1 MLPFAANGPSTR
13 LTWWLVKTQ
22 CLRILSLT
30 QIHVISCS
38 WVSKM
43 QTDKNT
49 IDTIVSCSFSLN
61 ATAAP
66 SATALAAWQLLGSTA
81 SSWCFYKSKKT
92 CVVSYVPIWIHLAR
106 FLSLRCSDL
115 HFPGLETT
123 YRHYDVLRI
132 FLPVSDLILTCLTCV
147 WPVTLMAKVNA
158 RPMDIGTSNSR
169 TSIQPS
175 SIPKRL

>member
-92 CVVSYVPIWIHLAR
+92 CVVSYVPFGSIWR
-106 FLSLRCSDL
+106 VFSLCDVAICIFQVL
-115 HFPGLETT
+115 KPPIGTMMFCAYFCLFPTWFWP
-123 YRHYDVLRI
+123 VW
-132 FLPVSDLILTCLTCV
+132 PVSDLCLTCD
-147 WPVTLMAKVNA
+147 PN
-158 RPMDIGTSNSR
+158 GES
-169 TSIQPS
+169 
-175 SIPKRL
+175 

>member
-49 IDTIVSCSFSLN
+49 IDSCSFSLN

-92 CVVSYVPIWIHLAR
+92 CVVSYVPFGSIWR
-106 FLSLRCSDL
+106 VFSLCDVAICIFQVL
-115 HFPGLETT
+115 KPPIGTMMFCAYFCLFPTWFWP
-123 YRHYDVLRI
+123 VW
-132 FLPVSDLILTCLTCV
+132 PVSDLCLTCD
-147 WPVTLMAKVNA
+147 PN
-158 RPMDIGTSNSR
+158 GES
-169 TSIQPS
+169 
-175 SIPKRL
+175 